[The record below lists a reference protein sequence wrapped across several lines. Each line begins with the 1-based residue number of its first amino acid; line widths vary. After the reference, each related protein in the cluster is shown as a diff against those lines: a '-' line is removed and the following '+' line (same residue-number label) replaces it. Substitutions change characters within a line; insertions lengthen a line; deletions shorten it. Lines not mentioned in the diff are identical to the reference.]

1 MNRRII
7 ISEEEKNRILQ
18 KHNRVLEQDRLSAG
32 LENPYKQSNPLS
44 NSTLTP
50 GKEFVPK
57 NPNQNY
63 WQNPVKQ
70 VVPQPKGVEQYLD
83 NPFDKGNALTNST
96 LTPGNKFNSETQ
108 TIQQVQIPTQSV
120 EKPVDSP
127 ITKTPVT
134 QKKVV
139 SKGGGQQQ
147 QQQPAKIDNYQVYGI
162 QDILNKKFS
171 LGLSPDGKWG
181 PKTAQAVLDKLSPAQ
196 PPQTPPIKP
205 AGQ

>member
-1 MNRRII
+1 MNKRII
-7 ISEEEKNRILQ
+7 ISEDERNRILQ

-63 WQNPVKQ
+63 WQNPIKP
-70 VVPQPKGVEQYLD
+70 VVPQVPQSKGVEQYLD

-108 TIQQVQIPTQSV
+108 TIQQVQTPTQSV
-120 EKPVDSP
+120 EKPVDAP
-127 ITKTPVT
+127 ITKPPVT

-139 SKGGGQQQ
+139 SKGGGQQPQ

-162 QDILNKKFS
+162 QDILNKKFN

-181 PKTAQAVLDKLSPAQ
+181 PKTAQAVLDKLAPAQ
-196 PPQTPPIKP
+196 PPQTP
-205 AGQ
+205 